1 MEFDFLTLSNYLTAL
16 FLGGGGG
23 PDPQVGATD
32 LESTWKLNFDVINS
46 DFLVIEVTLPE
57 VCVRRAIHL
66 HLKNGAIAPSI
77 AGRVSRYGKICDF

>member
-1 MEFDFLTLSNYLTAL
+1 M
-16 FLGGGGG
+16 
-23 PDPQVGATD
+23 GATD
-32 LESTWKLNFDVINS
+32 LESTFKLNFDVINA